1 MKPLTQKDKFEGM
14 IVIFTVL
21 AFLLAM
27 LVIIGYG
34 IWFLTLLPWPLFLSW
49 LIKEYNEIPAV
60 IIPLFIAVGIVGG
73 IVSLLSKSKA
83 A

>member
-34 IWFLTLLPWPLFLSW
+34 IWFLTLLPWPLFLNW
-49 LIKEYNEIPAV
+49 LIKEYNEIPT
-60 IIPLFIAVGIVGG
+60 IMMPLFIAGF
-73 IVSLLSKSKA
+73 IVSFIMEIVKKR
-83 A
+83 